1 MNLNDTSA
9 ENIAKLT
16 TLWSKSINLITQRKK
31 TSDSETLKNN
41 REKAKALLAN
51 PDLWIFIWNNNSHP
65 DIERKTLQTIAS
77 WDMDNLIVPFAQYIL
92 QTMEKD
98 GHAHSFMRPI
108 RMDVLFR
115 SLLNGYKPP
124 NSIKALEIFLR
135 SDSECSNPHFVN
147 ERFAFLLQR
156 YNFKMAVG
164 LISKEISVDNQW
176 TLMCSLFESD
186 ASWKNVIR
194 DAKKMVKA
202 GWNLNHLPT
211 KNNIVGH
218 ILRTNRV
225 FYASKEECQDL
236 IKIGVRPT
244 NLQVPCSS
252 EFMEAFAQ
260 FEKSLISGQI
270 KVGSKTKTTRTKKM

>member
-9 ENIAKLT
+9 ENIAKVT
-16 TLWSKSINLITQRKK
+16 TLWSKSINLISQRKK

-51 PDLWIFIWNNNSHP
+51 QELWIFIWNNNAHP
-65 DIERKTLQTIAS
+65 DIEQKTLQTIAS

-92 QTMEKD
+92 HKMEKD
-98 GHAHSFMRPI
+98 GHANGFMRPI

-135 SDSECSNPHFVN
+135 SDFECSNPRFVN
-147 ERFAFLLQR
+147 DRFAFLLQR

-164 LISKEISVDNQW
+164 LMSKEISVDNQW
-176 TLMCSLFESD
+176 TLMCSLFENG
-186 ASWKNVIR
+186 ATWKNVIR

-225 FYASKEECQDL
+225 FYANEKECQDL
-236 IKIGVRPT
+236 IKIGVRPI
-244 NLQVPCSS
+244 NLQVPCSTK
-252 EFMEAFAQ
+252 FMDAFAQ
-260 FEKSLISGQI
+260 FENEMILSKIQG
-270 KVGSKTKTTRTKKM
+270 GSKNKTTRTKKM

>member
-9 ENIAKLT
+9 ENVANMT
-16 TLWSKSINLITQRKK
+16 TLWSKSLNLLNQRKK
-31 TSDSETLKNN
+31 SSDSETLKNN

-51 PDLWIFIWNNNSHP
+51 PDLWVFVWNNNSHP
-65 DIERKTLQTIAS
+65 DIERKTLEAIAS

-92 QTMEKD
+92 QTMEKE
-98 GHAHSFMRPI
+98 GHANGFMRPI

-115 SLLNGYKPP
+115 SLLNGYNPP

-147 ERFAFLLQR
+147 ERFAFLLKK
-156 YNFKMAVG
+156 YNLQMAVV
-164 LISKEISVDNQW
+164 LMSKEISVDNQW
-176 TLMCSLFESD
+176 TLMCSLFENG
-186 ASWKNVIR
+186 ATWKNVIR